1 MEDKVMCSCLPEKLE
16 EMIEQL
22 EEARKDAEKC
32 ERGNASAGRRL
43 RKSALEVAKLCKE
56 LRADVMSHLKG
67 E

>member
-1 MEDKVMCSCLPEKLE
+1 MCNCLPEKLE
-16 EMIEQL
+16 KMIEVL
-22 EEARKDAEKC
+22 EAAKKDAEKC

-43 RKSALEVAKLCKE
+43 RKIALEVSKECKE